1 MFLLKTFFHNCRC
14 PPQGGTWSAYVWVTL
29 WTVRLH
35 CQLISYEVPVIPVR
49 KSNASKSERCQP
61 ADCES
66 GGFAGNSA
74 FPLYLYRVL
83 WQHFDVFLGAGYSL
97 YIFQKRWS
105 FAVFSKHNPLSHSQD
120 GAACKQRALDFPWA
134 GTISS
139 GNRCCQNPQ
148 LDEMFWTPFTKTVRV
163 YGKHH
168 RGCAETVRADLVE
181 KTPGKVGQDPNKH
194 FTWYSRSTSDA
205 LEKTSIWANDWVFLG
220 ASSRILYIYRLY
232 I

>member
-14 PPQGGTWSAYVWVTL
+14 PPQGGTWSAYVWVTV

-83 WQHFDVFLGAGYSL
+83 
-97 YIFQKRWS
+97 
-105 FAVFSKHNPLSHSQD
+105 
-120 GAACKQRALDFPWA
+120 
-134 GTISS
+134 
-139 GNRCCQNPQ
+139 
-148 LDEMFWTPFTKTVRV
+148 
-163 YGKHH
+163 
-168 RGCAETVRADLVE
+168 
-181 KTPGKVGQDPNKH
+181 
-194 FTWYSRSTSDA
+194 
-205 LEKTSIWANDWVFLG
+205 
-220 ASSRILYIYRLY
+220 
-232 I
+232 